1 MRKKSVRLLIG
12 FVLVLALA
20 LAIGTA
26 LAGRKPPSGGGG
38 GKVCPDVWDPVICAD
53 GVVYSNQCYADVAKA
68 PKPCYPTD
76 GGPVPT
82 E

>member
-1 MRKKSVRLLIG
+1 M
-12 FVLVLALA
+12 LVLALA

-26 LAGRKPPSGGGG
+26 LAARKPPSGGG
-38 GKVCPDVWDPVICAD
+38 KASPDVRDPVTCAD
-53 GVVYSNQCYADVAKA
+53 GVTYSNQCYADVAKA
-68 PKPCYPTD
+68 PKPCYPSD